1 MLKKRFSM
9 MTVLIAC
16 LCAVIVTLG
25 AVFYSMERIT
35 GDALGSLKFLKTLVL
50 VREKFVEQ
58 PNDGKLFDGAATGL
72 VKALDDPYSV
82 YLDKQ
87 SFKDISNVTEGFFG
101 GIGVVVGK
109 KDNNFVV
116 VAPLEG
122 TPGEKAGIKAGDKIV
137 QVNGKKTA
145 GMQLEDVVAMIR
157 GAQGTEV
164 ELVLDDSKG
173 NERTVRV
180 VRGDIQIKSVAG
192 EMLPDSKI
200 GYIRIAIFN
209 ENTSGEFTKKYQELE
224 QQGMQALVLD
234 LRQNPGGILGES
246 VRVAQYLVP
255 KGPIV
260 SVIDRNGRK
269 YTEESYLEA
278 VKYPLAVLVDHG
290 SASASEIVA
299 GAVQDTKSG
308 KLFGTQTFGKGSVQT
323 VYRLPQNTG
332 LKLTTAKYYT
342 PSGRSINGTGI
353 TPDVVVELPENINKD
368 MQLEAAE
375 KYLRDLNK

>member
-9 MTVLIAC
+9 LTVLIAC
-16 LCAVIVTLG
+16 LCTVIVTVG
-25 AVFYSMERIT
+25 TAFYGMERIT

-58 PNDGKLFDGAATGL
+58 PNDAQLFDGAATGL

-82 YLDKQ
+82 YLDQQ
-87 SFKDISNVTEGFFG
+87 SFQDISYVTEGFFG

-109 KDNNFVV
+109 KENNFVV

-122 TPGEKAGIKAGDKIV
+122 TPGEKAGIKAGDKII
-137 QVNGKKTA
+137 QVDGKKTA
-145 GMQLEDVVAMIR
+145 GMQLEEVVAMIR

-164 ELVLDDSKG
+164 ELILADNKG
-173 NERTVRV
+173 DERTIRV
-180 VRGDIQIKSVAG
+180 VRGDIKIKSVAS
-192 EMLPDSKI
+192 ELLPDSKI

-209 ENTSGEFTKKYQELE
+209 ENTSGEFAQKYKELE
-224 QQGMQALVLD
+224 QQGMRSLILD

-260 SVIDRNGRK
+260 SVIDRAGRK
-269 YTEESYLEA
+269 YTEESYLEQI
-278 VKYPLAVLVDHG
+278 KYPLAVLVDHG

-299 GAVQDTKSG
+299 GAIQDTKSG

-353 TPDVVVELPENINKD
+353 TPDEIVEFPEHTKQD
-368 MQLEAAE
+368 VQLQAAE
-375 KYLRDLNK
+375 NYLRELNQ

>member
-9 MTVLIAC
+9 LTVLIAC
-16 LCAVIVTLG
+16 LCTVIVTVG
-25 AVFYSMERIT
+25 TAFYGMERIT

-58 PNDGKLFDGAATGL
+58 PNDAQLFDGAATGL

-82 YLDKQ
+82 YLDQQ
-87 SFKDISNVTEGFFG
+87 SFQDISYVTEGFFG

-109 KDNNFVV
+109 KENNFVV

-122 TPGEKAGIKAGDKIV
+122 TPGEKAGIKAGDKII
-137 QVNGKKTA
+137 QVDGKKTA
-145 GMQLEDVVAMIR
+145 GMQLEEVVAMIR

-164 ELVLDDSKG
+164 ELILADNKG
-173 NERTVRV
+173 DERTIRV
-180 VRGDIQIKSVAG
+180 VRSDIKIKSVAS
-192 EMLPDSKI
+192 ELLPDSKI

-209 ENTSGEFTKKYQELE
+209 ENTSGEFAQKYKELE
-224 QQGMQALVLD
+224 QQGMRSLILD

-260 SVIDRNGRK
+260 SVIDRAGRK
-269 YTEESYLEA
+269 YTEESYLEQI
-278 VKYPLAVLVDHG
+278 KYPLAVLVDHG

-299 GAVQDTKSG
+299 GAIQDTKSG

-353 TPDVVVELPENINKD
+353 TPDEIVEFPEHTKQD
-368 MQLEAAE
+368 VQLQAAE
-375 KYLRDLNK
+375 NYLRELNQ